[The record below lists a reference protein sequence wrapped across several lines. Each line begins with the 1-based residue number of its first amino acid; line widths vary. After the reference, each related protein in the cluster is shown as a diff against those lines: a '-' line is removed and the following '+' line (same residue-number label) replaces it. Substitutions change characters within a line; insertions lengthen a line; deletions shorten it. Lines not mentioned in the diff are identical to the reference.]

1 MTHGICVPNK
11 IAASDIDALNRVA
24 VSASDVDNGWVFEL
38 LTRSTTSGESEV
50 WVATASAGTLTNIW
64 MAYSPEIVSV
74 VSGSNKFKGIDAD
87 PLNFYHVAGDM
98 IDVFRPQIG
107 DIITLT
113 ADSLS
118 TASAAAESA
127 YAIVTSGQWK
137 LYWSGSGASGL
148 TLKYLSTTYV
158 SKPTGAISETQRVT
172 AYMFAVS
179 AVA

>member
-1 MTHGICVPNK
+1 MSHGIAILNK
-11 IAASDIDALNRVA
+11 VAASDISALNRVA

-64 MAYSPEIVSV
+64 MAYSPEIVEV
-74 VSGSNKFKGIDAD
+74 VSGSNKFKGIDSD
-87 PLNFYHVAGDM
+87 PLNFYTIAGEM
-98 IDVFRPQIG
+98 IDCFRPQVG

-118 TASAAAESA
+118 TASAVVESA
-127 YAIVTSGQWK
+127 YAVITSGQFK
-137 LYWSGSGASGL
+137 LYWSASPVSGL
-148 TLKYLSTTYV
+148 TLTYLETTYV
-158 SKPTGAISETQRVT
+158 SKPTGAISETQRVA
-172 AYMFAVS
+172 AYKFSVS